1 MLLKLLRHDFV
12 SSRRFGIP
20 VLIAIAAA
28 TLLGS
33 LNVFVSVNFSGFND
47 TPLFSAEQP
56 IGEFLIFTSMGGL
69 VLISFALAAA
79 ASVMAILL
87 LVQFYRSTVSDEAY
101 LTFTLPVT
109 PAQILWAKLL
119 NVTFWSILTGI
130 ALLISAACII
140 GTGVVTAGIGEDF
153 VNTFVQLFAF
163 IGSMTNSGVL
173 TFLLLCLCGAASFV
187 STYLMLFM
195 AITFGSVIARRHKA
209 LAAVA
214 MVFGIHFV
222 MNGITSMLQ
231 FTLLGSFTLQTML
244 EGGSVS
250 VNLFLGTNVLLY
262 AVLAVVYF
270 LLTNFMLEKKLNLD

>member
-1 MLLKLLRHDFV
+1 MLLKLLRHDFA

-33 LNVFVSVNFSGFND
+33 LNVFVTVNSSGFND

-56 IGEFLIFTSMGGL
+56 IGEFLIFASMGGL

-130 ALLISAACII
+130 ALLLSAACII
-140 GTGVVTAGIGEDF
+140 GTGVAAAGIGEDF
-153 VNTFVQLFAF
+153 VNMFVQLFAF
-163 IGSMTNSGVL
+163 IGSISNSGVL
-173 TFLLLCLCGAASFV
+173 MFLLLCLCGAAMFV

-262 AVLAVVYF
+262 TVLAVVYF